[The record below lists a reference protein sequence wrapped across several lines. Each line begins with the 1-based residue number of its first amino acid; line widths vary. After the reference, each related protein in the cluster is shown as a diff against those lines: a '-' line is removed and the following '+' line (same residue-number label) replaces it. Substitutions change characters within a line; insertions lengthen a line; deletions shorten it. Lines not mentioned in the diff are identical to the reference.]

1 MFINK
6 EKLFGLIQEEVI
18 KFLFEEKP
26 FKIEPWMSPDIPDWE
41 AKKMGA
47 PGLQDLDK
55 QTSQDRI
62 KYEKIPDYQ
71 SREETSVDPC
81 GGANSRFCEDGVPI
95 TWDPSAPDWQKNLA
109 KAEYWNEYPDRRSDY
124 VASDPTAGEEYP
136 EKLRLPPEARKDYPL
151 ALPTKEEEEE
161 QEFQKFLNKEP
172 DIRGGYDEFG
182 AVLDRDG
189 QPVEPYEHLDF
200 PEHEIVGDPD
210 PPPRSRRGVAG
221 INWDLVVTLSE
232 ETGVNPAIIG
242 AYQMVESGRNPIAF
256 AFNQDNYIRSLIK
269 GHTGSMQD
277 LKRKLQSVHNVET
290 LARGFRS
297 SQWRQVWTPRIER
310 LAQEHD
316 RPGTPLRRK
325 EIIKRKIKNMV
336 KTKDTALYGGNVG
349 QPDRRQAWK
358 FFKVASEIDP
368 LAAIKAGAWG
378 SYQVLGGH
386 LLKHIDTIN
395 RERGIRSMTPQEKFT
410 AAVDFFKSNPRGA
423 AQRMFINWVK
433 AAGQRWVNKTNNLN
447 FSHSVR
453 SYYGGAKPSY
463 VSKLGR
469 YYNQARRYLLQ
480 RGLMPQQ
487 YAEVG
492 EYRRTPGAVPVR
504 PPHGDR

>member
-1 MFINK
+1 MFVNNN
-6 EKLFGLIQEEVI
+6 KLFGIIKEEVI

-26 FKIEPWMSPDIPDWE
+26 FKIEPWMSPDVPDWE
-41 AKKMGA
+41 AEELGA
-47 PGLQDLDK
+47 PGLQGSDK
-55 QTSQDRI
+55 LTSQDRM

-71 SREETSVDPC
+71 SQNEPPLDPC
-81 GGANSRFCEDGVPI
+81 KGVNSQFCEDGVPI
-95 TWDPSAPDWQKNLA
+95 TWDPGAPDWQKQLS
-109 KAEYWNEYPDRRSDY
+109 KAEYWHEYPNRKLHYD
-124 VASDPTAGEEYP
+124 ASDPTAGEEY
-136 EKLRLPPEARKDYPL
+136 EDKLRLPPEARKDYPL

-161 QEFQKFLNKEP
+161 QEFQDWLDKTEP
-172 DIRGGYDEFG
+172 DIRSAYDPDTGLETG
-182 AVLDRDG
+182 
-189 QPVEPYEHLDF
+189 EETEYIEF
-200 PEHEIVGDPD
+200 PEQEIVADFMPKTK
-210 PPPRSRRGVAG
+210 RSSKGIAG
-221 INWDLVVTLSE
+221 INWDLVVTLSD
-232 ETGVNPAIIG
+232 ETGVNPAVIG
-242 AYQMVESGRNPIAF
+242 AYQMVESGKNPLAF
-256 AFNQDNYIRSLIK
+256 AFNQDNFIKSMIK
-269 GHTGSMQD
+269 GHTGNMQD

-336 KTKDTALYGGNVG
+336 KTKDAALYGGNVG

-386 LLKHIDTIN
+386 LLKHIDRIN
-395 RERGIRSMTPQEKFT
+395 RERGIRSITPQEKFT

-433 AAGQRWVNKTNNLN
+433 AAGQRWVDKTNNLD
-447 FSHSVR
+447 FSHSVK

-463 VSKLGR
+463 VNKLGR

-487 YAEVG
+487 YAGTG
-492 EYRRTPGAVPVR
+492 EYGQPPALPPAR
-504 PPHGDR
+504 PSHGDR